1 MDAWKEQ
8 IKNSITTPEK
18 AAQILGISCDEI
30 KTVHNEF
37 PLRITPYYMSLIKEK
52 NDPIWKQCI
61 PDSQELGGSGFND
74 PLHEEHD
81 SPVQGITHRY
91 PDRVLFYVSPFCA
104 MYCRFCTRKRK
115 VSNSESVKESDL
127 LNGINYIKRHTEVRD
142 VVVSG
147 GDPFLLQDETIDF
160 ILGQLRTIPH
170 LEIIRIG
177 TRTPVTLPH
186 RITESLCA
194 ILKKYHPLFI
204 NTHFNHPSEI
214 TQESTEAC
222 RMLADSGIP
231 LGNQSVLLKGVND
244 TSEVMKNLLHK
255 LLKIRVRPYYI
266 YQADLVTGTEHF
278 RTTVQTGLDIIKNL
292 RGHTSGLAVPH
303 YVIDAP
309 KGGGKIAL
317 IPNPVVTENDEE
329 IIIKNYENNIY
340 SYPSPAGSAKL
351 KCAAEQKCTA
361 KAKCSAACT

>member
-1 MDAWKEQ
+1 MEEWKKQ
-8 IKNSITTPEK
+8 IRDSITTPEK
-18 AAQILGISCDEI
+18 VAELLNINCEEIS
-30 KTVHNEF
+30 KVHNEF
-37 PLRITPYYMSLIKEK
+37 PLRITPYYLSLIEEK
-52 NDPIWKQCI
+52 DDPIWKQSI
-61 PDSQELGGSGFND
+61 PDMQELCGSGFDD

-81 SPVQGITHRY
+81 SPVKGITHRY

-115 VSNSESVKESDL
+115 VSDPQSVKESDL
-127 LNGINYIKRHTEVRD
+127 LNGINYIRRHTEIRD
-142 VVVSG
+142 VIVSG
-147 GDPFLLQDETIDF
+147 GDPFLLQDETIDY
-160 ILGQLRTIPH
+160 ILGQLRAIPH

-186 RITESLCA
+186 RITPSLCT

-204 NTHFNHPSEI
+204 NTHFNHPKEI
-214 TQESTEAC
+214 TPESREAC

-231 LGNQSVLLKGVND
+231 LGNQSVLLKDVND
-244 TSEVMKNLLHK
+244 NPVVMKQLLHK
-255 LLKIRVRPYYI
+255 LLQIRVRPYYI

-278 RTTVQTGLDIIKNL
+278 RTTVQKGLDIIENL

-317 IPNPVVTENDEE
+317 IPNPVVEHNDDE
-329 IIIKNYENNIY
+329 IVLKNYEKNLFR
-340 SYPSPAGSAKL
+340 YPSSTCL
-351 KCAAEQKCTA
+351 QESD
-361 KAKCSAACT
+361 CSMAFADSE